1 MLNKFLIKGT
11 IRVVTGMHIGS
22 GGAFA
27 IIGAVDSPVVKDV
40 VTNRPMLPGSSLK
53 GKLRTLIAMD
63 RNKEIKNSSEDC
75 PEVKKLFGGK
85 INVSGNDKFYTSK
98 LIFSDMFMTNIEQLE
113 EKEISPTEVK
123 FENTI
128 DRITGVA
135 NPRQIERV
143 IRGAEFGFEV
153 IYNCTDN
160 TIMHSDMEMLKKG
173 MKLLE
178 HDYIGGSGS
187 RGYGRVKFEG
197 IHIEQLTGDD
207 IDDIKMAEYQSLFE
221 EF

>member
-1 MLNKFLIKGT
+1 MLNKFIIKGT
-11 IRVVTGMHIGS
+11 LRVVTGMHIGS
-22 GGAFA
+22 GGTFA
-27 IIGAVDSPVVKDV
+27 VIGAVDDQVVKDV
-40 VTNRPMLPGSSLK
+40 MTNRPMLPGSSIK

-63 RNKEIKNSSEDC
+63 CNKAIKNCSQDC
-75 PEVKKLFGGK
+75 DEVKKLFGGK
-85 INVSGNDKFYTSK
+85 IDGSEKMYSSK
-98 LIFSDMFMTNIEQLE
+98 LIFSDMFMSNIKELE

-128 DRITGVA
+128 DRITGEA

-160 TIMHSDMEMLKKG
+160 TVMYRDMELLKKS
-173 MKLLE
+173 MELLQ
-178 HDYIGGSGS
+178 HDYLGGSGS
-187 RGYGRVKFEG
+187 RGYGRVKFVG
-197 IHIEQLTGDD
+197 INIEQLTGDE
-207 IDDIKMAEYQSLFE
+207 IDATKLAEYQSLFE